1 MQPENRTGEKSVM
14 DTQAVVAAINAMA
27 TTLSSRIESTEQDVA
42 AHMKKMEDRLDL
54 LVDLTK
60 TVAVLQAQTSQ
71 TADQM
76 QDIRSQIRETA
87 GKTDGLINVLQ
98 HKTDT
103 SINRLHARVD
113 ELGTSLRDRIEL
125 AQKDAV
131 IDLKTVTAKHDS
143 LSQKVDGWIN
153 WGKGAYA
160 VGAVFVAFM
169 TWIGG
174 RWLDDLE
181 KRTQSISILKQ
192 DINALDMRTIELNN
206 KITTHVEQD
215 RK

>member
-1 MQPENRTGEKSVM
+1 M
-14 DTQAVVAAINAMA
+14 DMQAVVAAINAMT

-42 AHMKKMEDRLDL
+42 VHMKKVEDRLDL

-60 TVAVLQAQTSQ
+60 TVAVLQSKTSQ
-71 TADQM
+71 TASEM
-76 QDIRSQIRETA
+76 HEIRSQIREA
-87 GKTDGLINVLQ
+87 SAKTDNLIAVLQ
-98 HKTDT
+98 QKTDT
-103 SINRLHARVD
+103 SINRLHARID
-113 ELGTSLRDRIEL
+113 ETGGSLRDRIEL
-125 AQKDAV
+125 AQKDSV
-131 IDLKTVTAKHDS
+131 IDVKTVTSKHEA
-143 LSQKVDGWIN
+143 LTTKVDGWIN

-206 KITTHVEQD
+206 KISNHIETD